1 MRQESMRQL
10 LLHIEA
16 MQRAY
21 GKLGTIT
28 WIVGGDF
35 NTSLDDKRFANE
47 TTLHSLMDNGF
58 AWIWQNVPLA
68 SRTTLPRG
76 GGFPAACFDHIF
88 YRGAKLRRASVVNT
102 SRQSS
107 DHRAIVATFD
117 LPAAK

>member
-1 MRQESMRQL
+1 MV
-10 LLHIEA
+10 A

-35 NTSLDDKRFANE
+35 NTSLDDKRFGNE
-47 TTLHSLMDNGF
+47 NTLRRLIDHGF
-58 AWIWQNVPLA
+58 AWIWQNVPVA
-68 SRTTLPRG
+68 SRTTLPPG

-88 YRGAKLRRASVVNT
+88 YRGAKLRQAFVVNT
-102 SRQSS
+102 SPQSS

-117 LPAAK
+117 LLAAVK